1 MKNGMPE
8 FSMRLFSTRRNQ
20 MINQSLNAAESL
32 NTAVAGVLGRMTLGV
47 FATLVLA
54 AVVNGLGLV
63 PVLFGGILGY
73 IIIFAPLVMSLFLA
87 WKGGEMAEST
97 IKLWFFAFA
106 AVMGVSLSLIFA
118 VYTSASIAQALVGTT
133 VSFGALAFYGYFTK
147 RDLSGFGPFLFAGVI
162 GIIIA
167 SIVNMFVESTAL
179 QMTLNVLT
187 ILIFLGLT
195 AYDMNRIR
203 DMFWSASPDEIGRMR
218 WFGALSLYI
227 NFINIFVSLL
237 QLFCSKQ
244 E

>member
-1 MKNGMPE
+1 MD
-8 FSMRLFSTRRNQ
+8 R
-20 MINQSLNAAESL
+20 SLSAAANL
-32 NTAVAGVLGRMTLGV
+32 NSAVAGVLGRMAVGV
-47 FATLVLA
+47 FATLVAA
-54 AVVNGLGLV
+54 AVISSLGLV

-73 IIIFAPLVMSLFLA
+73 VIIFAPLAMSLFLA
-87 WKGGEMAEST
+87 FKGQDMSEGT
-97 IKLWFFAFA
+97 IKAWYFAFA
-106 AVMGVSLSLIFA
+106 AVMGVSLSLIISLF
-118 VYTSASIAQALVGTT
+118 TTASIVNALIGTT

-162 GIIIA
+162 GLIVAGIANIFIA
-167 SIVNMFVESTAL
+167 SSAL

-203 DMFWSASPDEIGRMR
+203 DMFWSASESDIARMQ

-237 QLFCSKQ
+237 QLFGNR

>member
-1 MKNGMPE
+1 MEN
-8 FSMRLFSTRRNQ
+8 RLS
-20 MINQSLNAAESL
+20 AAESL
-32 NTAVAGVLGRMTLGV
+32 NTAVAGVLGRMTIGV
-47 FATLVLA
+47 FATLITA
-54 AVVNGLGLV
+54 AVINSLGLV
-63 PVLFGGILGY
+63 PVLFGSLLGY
-73 IIIFAPLVMSLFLA
+73 VIIFAPLAMSLFLA
-87 WKGGEMAEST
+87 WKGAEMSEST
-97 IKLWFFAFA
+97 IKAWYFAFA
-106 AVMGVSLSLIFA
+106 AVMGISLSLIISMF
-118 VYTSASIAQALVGTT
+118 TTASIVNALIGTT

-162 GIIIA
+162 GLIVAGIA
-167 SIVNMFVESTAL
+167 NIFIESTAL

-203 DMFWSASPDEIGRMR
+203 DMFWSASADEIGRMQ

-237 QLFCSKQ
+237 QLFGNR